1 MRKIFSYMLNG
12 LIISLPLVVLV
23 YVFVQLFVF
32 LDQLIP
38 IDEKTPGLGILALI
52 LVLVA
57 IGFLGNTL
65 IADPIR
71 QAFARFLKRFPLL
84 KTIYSAISDLMSAF
98 VGKKKSFKKAVL
110 VDFSMNDGM
119 QKIGFITDEEL
130 AVLNGEFENK
140 VAVYFPHA
148 YSYTGDLF
156 LVDKS
161 KVHPIDTPPS
171 DVMKYIISG
180 GVSESTSKNDQV

>member
-1 MRKIFSYMLNG
+1 MRKLISYMLNG

-23 YVFVQLFVF
+23 YIFWQLFIF
-32 LDQLIP
+32 LDQIIP
-38 IDEKTPGLGILALI
+38 IDDKKPGLGL
-52 LVLVA
+52 LVLLLVLIA

-65 IADPIR
+65 IAAPIKTS
-71 QAFARFLKRFPLL
+71 FARFLKRFPLL

-110 VDFSMNDGM
+110 VDFSQAEGM

-130 AVLNGEFENK
+130 EVLNGDFENK

-161 KVHPIDTPPS
+161 KIHPIDSPPS

-180 GVSESTSKNDQV
+180 GVSEIKKDDE